1 MKEGK
6 FKKWKRRFSESL
18 LRLGSSSGSLE
29 NRSPS
34 RSPSAHISNSTNRP
48 RSLVRGIWHGVCG
61 LSLSIHALYVDI
73 GTVIYMYSL
82 ICASIHVVTCRVAM
96 CYPFY
101 RVMCTTCAVTAEG
114 GHGRWWPPTK
124 QHHLWPRLCL
134 CWSFLYEWHPSRGR

>member
-61 LSLSIHALYVDI
+61 LSLSIHALYVYI
-73 GTVIYMYSL
+73 GIVIYMYSL
-82 ICASIHVVTCRVAM
+82 VCASIHVVTCTVAM
-96 CYPFY
+96 CYPFHH
-101 RVMCTTCAVTAEG
+101 VMCTTCSHCRGWTWSLVAANETTPSLA
-114 GHGRWWPPTK
+114 PPMP
-124 QHHLWPRLCL
+124 LLVLPL
-134 CWSFLYEWHPSRGR
+134 